1 MNSNIENLKKIK
13 TQIEKLSNYQKNEIF
28 KIITSNNNKYTSN
41 INGIFINMNK
51 FDSKTLVEIQNFLNF
66 SSENNKE
73 LDTYEKYIENLQQN

>member
-13 TQIEKLSNYQKNEIF
+13 TQIEKLSNHQKNEIF
-28 KIITSNNNKYTSN
+28 KIIISNNNKYTSN

>member
-66 SSENNKE
+66 SNENNKE